1 MKKNY
6 FLTMLSLLFCIA
18 LQAQVTYSGNGNSGF
33 GGALGSNSL
42 SLSDNGTTITFDFN
56 SAIGSNVIVIYI
68 DSKAGGFAN
77 AESFTDNTDGGRRAV
92 STVDGA
98 NNPVVTFPAG
108 FTADYAVAIGSSF
121 AALFEL
127 STGLHTATG
136 LTYTS
141 GDTSVTFAQLGM
153 TATDKFDFVAILN
166 SDTTFLSD
174 EVIGTSTVS
183 GNPGFGGSL
192 TFSDSRSYPN
202 TWTGTTNTDWAT
214 ATNWTEGVPSAT
226 HNVYIPA
233 VTNHPTASGV
243 VTINK
248 GVIKSGATLIAQD
261 AFNGTITYER
271 NLPTVDSWYLVSSP
285 VAGETFEDLITNF
298 NFATGNT
305 PPNIG
310 ISSYNQ
316 TLPVWSYASLATTG
330 SLVAGEGYSVRL
342 ASPGNIGFTGTINT
356 SDISFALSQGTNNY
370 NLLGN
375 PFTSFINSDTFLTNE
390 NTNVELTFWMWNGTS
405 YDTRTT
411 GTSPNFKIAPGQ
423 GFFVEAKTSNNVT
436 FTEALQSHETV
447 DNFQKS
453 TNDRPEIKLTLTE
466 GTQSRKIEVFYIDG
480 TTKGFDNGF
489 DGKMFGGT
497 TDNFSIFSELLSESV
512 GVKYALQ
519 SLPNSDFENMVI
531 PVGVKADAGK
541 EITFT
546 AEAMN
551 LPADVK
557 VFLEDRLLNTV
568 TRLDETNATYKVTL
582 TEDANGTG
590 RFYLHTKASSV
601 LSTDQIALEN
611 TSIYATN
618 NNTLRVVGLPSGTAN
633 VKVFTI
639 LGKQVMQ
646 SSFSSTGVHEI
657 SLPKLATGMYIVQ
670 LETATGKLN
679 KKIVLE

>member
-1 MKKNY
+1 
-6 FLTMLSLLFCIA
+6 
-18 LQAQVTYSGNGNSGF
+18 
-33 GGALGSNSL
+33 
-42 SLSDNGTTITFDFN
+42 
-56 SAIGSNVIVIYI
+56 
-68 DSKAGGFAN
+68 
-77 AESFTDNTDGGRRAV
+77 
-92 STVDGA
+92 
-98 NNPVVTFPAG
+98 
-108 FTADYAVAIGSSF
+108 
-121 AALFEL
+121 
-127 STGLHTATG
+127 
-136 LTYTS
+136 
-141 GDTSVTFAQLGM
+141 
-153 TATDKFDFVAILN
+153 
-166 SDTTFLSD
+166 
-174 EVIGTSTVS
+174 
-183 GNPGFGGSL
+183 
-192 TFSDSRSYPN
+192 
-202 TWTGTTNTDWAT
+202 
-214 ATNWTEGVPSAT
+214 
-226 HNVYIPA
+226 
-233 VTNHPTASGV
+233 
-243 VTINK
+243 
-248 GVIKSGATLIAQD
+248 
-261 AFNGTITYER
+261 
-271 NLPTVDSWYLVSSP
+271 
-285 VAGETFEDLITNF
+285 
-298 NFATGNT
+298 
-305 PPNIG
+305 
-310 ISSYNQ
+310 
-316 TLPVWSYASLATTG
+316 
-330 SLVAGEGYSVRL
+330 L